1 MSTAMDYAT
10 NNTALNSWARPYMY
24 QIYFKYMQV
33 ETIILS
39 KNGFITGS
47 APASSGFNAVNRTKI
62 LEIIKAMLCEW
73 GTFKTA
79 DQFVKKFLLA
89 NISPKALC
97 GSGIATA
104 LLRQVELIGPY
115 ANAME
120 KEFKKDPNYKTIQSN
135 LKSYLLQTGTGVS
148 SISNMRSWLE
158 LMSVTGIVHGSTY
171 SMTRLSL
178 TPSLVSINSPDST
191 TFTAR
196 DALLVRVLSVTILG
210 TDEDFYVFS
219 DSLPASYPYGI
230 SKVLLSYD
238 KKTTYL
244 KEIHQKEITRDPAV
258 YKNFG
263 WILSDHGPNFMD
275 GKQLTL
281 ITYF

>member
-1 MSTAMDYAT
+1 MSSAMVHAT
-10 NNTALNSWARPYMY
+10 NNTALSSWSKPYMY
-24 QIYFKYMQV
+24 QIFFKYMQV

-47 APASSGFNAVNRTKI
+47 ASASSGFNAINRTRI

-73 GTFKTA
+73 GSYKTA
-79 DQFVKKFLLA
+79 DQFVKKFLLG
-89 NISPKALC
+89 NISPKAMC

-115 ANAME
+115 ANAMD
-120 KEFKKDPNYKTIQSN
+120 KEFKKDPNYKTINAN

-148 SISNMRSWLE
+148 SISSMKSWLE
-158 LMSVTGIVHGSTY
+158 LMSITGIVHGSTY

-178 TPSLVSINSPDST
+178 TPSLISVNSPDST
-191 TFTAR
+191 TFTAL
-196 DALLVRVLSVTILG
+196 DAVLVRVLSVTILG
-210 TDEDFYVFS
+210 ADEDFYVFS

-230 SKVLLSYD
+230 SKVLTSYD
-238 KKTTYL
+238 KKTAYL
-244 KEIHQKEITRDPAV
+244 KDLHHKEITKDPKV
-258 YKNFG
+258 YKTFG
-263 WILSDHGPNFMD
+263 WILSDHGPNFTD